1 MNDQER
7 PYNGQIDEALLTA
20 YALEQLEGPER
31 ALVEAAL
38 KTDHKAQEAVE
49 EIRAVAGH
57 LRDAAAHDEEYA
69 PSATLRAMIEGR
81 LEGTTPAVV
90 GEGEGNSPNCSETE
104 VGTVPKTEAGRGA
117 EANGRSPG
125 RRWAFLV
132 VAAAAVLL
140 VAVTIP
146 SLPMFQ
152 LGKTSNVA
160 MDMAPSQASLAE
172 PEAAAPSVPL
182 DTLATDAEAREELF
196 SKQSLDTA
204 AMGDKSSPTAGVDM
218 FAGKGNERFEA
229 AKAGPSSQASEAG
242 RMNKSGPAAT
252 LEAPADRPLLK
263 GTTGLRTA
271 RAREEYD
278 QTTPAP
284 TSQPGVEAKVA
295 AGRRA
300 AVSDSVAPAEKS
312 AGAAT
317 ELPGLKSAA
326 PAPAWSLNQAIGPV
340 ATPLPYPTGPASQ
353 TSQTPLAESRAMVRG
368 KSASGMPGPATP
380 AAAAPLPPAA
390 DPFAT
395 PAPAAMPSVAATEPQ
410 QQVDVPARPEGSLRR
425 HFGQEPKPSDDQA
438 GRQTETAPPLAGPTA
453 GLGRMGGQIAGTNAA
468 PSKSES
474 EGLEFG
480 AIQPTQPTSPAA
492 PAVRL
497 EQGIPDSSGLGP
509 APGMG
514 LALEGRAVSSKSAM
528 LRAYGGVQVGG
539 PGGMGGYGGGM
550 GGGFGPAAPSAG
562 DPMQDSYGA
571 QGQPYD
577 YTPTVRGLAGA
588 YNDAMRR
595 VTFGANPGIM
605 QPMTTEAE
613 QYAPIVENP
622 FQSPV
627 TEPESTVSA
636 DVDTASYANVRRL
649 LENNQVPPPGAV
661 RVEEM
666 VNYFSYDYPQPKDD
680 TPFSVDM
687 ETASCPWN
695 ESHRLV
701 RIGLKA
707 KEIDP
712 AERGPSNLV
721 FLLDVSGSMRD
732 ANKLPLVKDAMAML
746 VDQLTEDDRVS
757 IVTYAGD
764 AGLAL
769 ESTEG
774 TKRKEILERI
784 EALEASGSTH
794 GSAGIQMAYDQ
805 AMAHF
810 VPKGNNRVI
819 LCTDGDLNVGITD
832 DNELVKLIQEKAS
845 SGVFLT
851 VVGFGT
857 GNLKDAKLEQ
867 LADKGNGK
875 YVYVDGLTEAKKVF
889 VEQVSG
895 SLVTV
900 AKDVKIQVEFNPA
913 KVQSYRLVGY
923 ENRLLGTQ
931 DFADDMKDAGEIGAG
946 HTVTFLY
953 EVVPTNLPVGQIA
966 ALNNSAGENLRYQ
979 RIMTNAL
986 TEVAESGELLALKLR
1001 YKLPNEEQSRLL
1013 EMPVKDSDKRFGEA
1027 SSEFRFAA
1035 AVAAFG
1041 MLLRGSQYN
1050 QGLTFSAVEEFAAG
1064 AADNDREGRRGEF
1077 VDLVRRART
1086 LYGDTTQVGADA
1098 IAVPPAAAAAPAEQA
1113 PAEAAPAER

>member
-1 MNDQER
+1 
-7 PYNGQIDEALLTA
+7 
-20 YALEQLEGPER
+20 
-31 ALVEAAL
+31 
-38 KTDHKAQEAVE
+38 
-49 EIRAVAGH
+49 
-57 LRDAAAHDEEYA
+57 
-69 PSATLRAMIEGR
+69 
-81 LEGTTPAVV
+81 
-90 GEGEGNSPNCSETE
+90 
-104 VGTVPKTEAGRGA
+104 
-117 EANGRSPG
+117 
-125 RRWAFLV
+125 
-132 VAAAAVLL
+132 
-140 VAVTIP
+140 
-146 SLPMFQ
+146 
-152 LGKTSNVA
+152 
-160 MDMAPSQASLAE
+160 
-172 PEAAAPSVPL
+172 
-182 DTLATDAEAREELF
+182 
-196 SKQSLDTA
+196 
-204 AMGDKSSPTAGVDM
+204 
-218 FAGKGNERFEA
+218 
-229 AKAGPSSQASEAG
+229 
-242 RMNKSGPAAT
+242 
-252 LEAPADRPLLK
+252 
-263 GTTGLRTA
+263 
-271 RAREEYD
+271 
-278 QTTPAP
+278 
-284 TSQPGVEAKVA
+284 
-295 AGRRA
+295 
-300 AVSDSVAPAEKS
+300 
-312 AGAAT
+312 
-317 ELPGLKSAA
+317 
-326 PAPAWSLNQAIGPV
+326 
-340 ATPLPYPTGPASQ
+340 
-353 TSQTPLAESRAMVRG
+353 
-368 KSASGMPGPATP
+368 
-380 AAAAPLPPAA
+380 
-390 DPFAT
+390 
-395 PAPAAMPSVAATEPQ
+395 
-410 QQVDVPARPEGSLRR
+410 
-425 HFGQEPKPSDDQA
+425 
-438 GRQTETAPPLAGPTA
+438 
-453 GLGRMGGQIAGTNAA
+453 MGGQIAGTNAA

-480 AIQPTQPTSPAA
+480 TIQPTQPDSPAA
-492 PAVRL
+492 PAVQL
-497 EQGIPDSSGLGP
+497 EQAVPDSSGLGP
-509 APGMG
+509 APAMS

-539 PGGMGGYGGGM
+539 PGGSGGYGGGM
-550 GGGFGPAAPSAG
+550 GGGVGQAAPSAG
-562 DPMQDSYGA
+562 DQIQDISGA

-577 YTPTVRGLAGA
+577 STPTEASRGA
-588 YNDAMRR
+588 YGGYNESM
-595 VTFGANPGIM
+595 PGTAGGGRYSVM
-605 QPMTTEAE
+605 QQSVSEAE
-613 QYAPIVENP
+613 QYAPVVENP

-721 FLLDVSGSMRD
+721 FLLDVSGSMHD

-774 TKRKEILERI
+774 TKRKEILGRI
-784 EALEASGSTH
+784 EALEAGGSTH

-875 YVYVDGLTEAKKVF
+875 YAYVDGLTEAKKVF

-923 ENRLLGTQ
+923 ENRLLGVQ

-953 EVVPTNLPVGQIA
+953 EVVPTNLPVGQMA

-1013 EMPVKDSDKRFGEA
+1013 EMPVKDSGKRFGEA

-1098 IAVPPAAAAAPAEQA
+1098 RMVPNAAAAPAEEA
-1113 PAEAAPAER
+1113 PAEAVQTPAER